1 LSNKNLV
8 KNSEIQAE
16 PTALTHN
23 RYCTPT
29 LFVTLAPMSR
39 LRFLQVAVPTP
50 LRHTFTYLAPAQDD
64 THSLAP
70 GCRVSVPFG
79 RRKLVGIVC
88 ASSAHTDQPHSRLKT
103 VTEIL
108 DDEPLWPAELWQM
121 LLWAAQY
128 YQHPIGDVL
137 LTALPALLRQG
148 KPAKAATTKVWHI
161 TAAGQAALT
170 TLSRAPRQ
178 QALLQ
183 LLMQHPHGLAHADLL
198 AEHPGATE
206 ILKRLLQKDWLRWQA
221 LTPQATQAPTKAE
234 AGPTLNTQQQTAVHA
249 VSAAFGTYQAFL
261 LEGIT
266 GSGKTEVY
274 LQLIAQCVAQG
285 KQALVLVPE
294 IGLTPQMIRRFEKRL
309 ACRIAVLHSGL
320 NDSERLAAWLAAK
333 QGEVAVILGTR
344 SAIFTPL
351 HAPGLIIIDE
361 EHDASFKQQDGF
373 RYSARDLAVWRAH
386 HNQLPIVLGSATPS
400 IESLYNVARE
410 RFTLLQL
417 TERAGGAR
425 PPRLHLL
432 DVRAQPMHEGLS
444 DRLLQLVQQ
453 HLDNNNQV
461 LLFLNR
467 RGFAPTLMC
476 HDCGWIAACQ
486 RCDSHMTYH
495 QREQRLRCHHC
506 GAERRAEQHCAHCA
520 SENLLT
526 VGAGTERIEVALH
539 ERFANTEI
547 IRIDRDTTRRR
558 GSLEAMLQK
567 IKNGQRQIL
576 IGTQML
582 AKGHHFPNVTLVGIL
597 DADQGLHSAEFRAP
611 ERMAQQILQVAGRA
625 GRAEQPGEVI
635 IQTHHPDHP
644 LLLSLIRDGYNA
656 FAQALLKERQA
667 TALPPYTAMALFR
680 AEAVERNAPLVFLE
694 EVRQLLQQYNNPH
707 IKLFGPIPAPMEKR
721 AGRYRAQLV
730 VQAAQRPQLQHVL
743 ATTLPQIEAVKSS
756 KVRWSIDVDPIDT
769 Y

>member
-1 LSNKNLV
+1 M
-8 KNSEIQAE
+8 
-16 PTALTHN
+16 PTP
-23 RYCTPT
+23 RY
-29 LFVTLAPMSR
+29 F
-39 LRFLQVAVPTP
+39 QIAVPSP
-50 LRHTFTYLAPAQDD
+50 LRQTFTYLAPHQQKGELL
-64 THSLAP
+64 TP
-70 GCRVSVPFG
+70 GCRVMVPFG

-88 ASSAHTDQPHSRLKT
+88 ATSAQTDQAHSRLRH
-103 VTEIL
+103 IL
-108 DDEPLWPAELWQM
+108 QVIDHSPLWPAELWQL

-128 YQHPIGDVL
+128 YQHPLGEVL
-137 LTALPALLRQG
+137 HTALPAPLRQG
-148 KPAKAATTKVWHI
+148 KPAQTATRSHWHI
-161 TAAGQAALT
+161 TAAGRDALT

-178 QALLQ
+178 QAVLQ
-183 LLMQHPHGLAHADLL
+183 LLSHHPQGLAQEQVLTDL
-198 AEHPGATE
+198 PGSNE
-206 ILKRLLQKDWLRWQA
+206 ILKRLLDKTWLACEIQPVSWDLPRA
-221 LTPQATQAPTKAE
+221 HAE
-234 AGPTLNTQQQTAVHA
+234 AGPLLNAQQQAAVDS
-249 VSAAFGTYQAFL
+249 VRAAFATYQAFL
-261 LEGIT
+261 LEGVT

-274 LQLIAQCVAQG
+274 LQLIGHCVAQG

-320 NDSERLAAWLAAK
+320 SDNERLAAWLAAK
-333 QGEVAVILGTR
+333 QGDVDVILGTR
-344 SAIFTPL
+344 SAIFTPM

-386 HNQLPIVLGSATPS
+386 HNHIPIVLGSATPA
-400 IESLYNVARE
+400 IESLYNVSRE
-410 RFTLLQL
+410 RFQLLQL

-425 PPRLHLL
+425 APRLHLL
-432 DVRAQPMHEGLS
+432 DVRAQPMHEGVS
-444 DRLLQLVQQ
+444 DRLLQLMRQ
-453 HLDNNNQV
+453 HLENNNQV

-476 HDCGWIAACQ
+476 HDCGWIATCQ
-486 RCDSHMTYH
+486 RCDSHMTYY
-495 QREQRLRCHHC
+495 QRDQRLRCHHC
-506 GAERRAEQHCAHCA
+506 GAERRAEQQCTHCA

-526 VGAGTERIEVALH
+526 VGAGTERIETALR
-539 ERFANTEI
+539 ERFTDTEI

-558 GSLEAMLQK
+558 GSLEDLLHK
-567 IKNGQRQIL
+567 IKNGRRQIL

-611 ERMAQQILQVAGRA
+611 ERMAQLILQVAGRA

-644 LLLSLIRDGYNA
+644 LLLSLIREGYNA
-656 FAQALLKERQA
+656 FARALLQERQA
-667 TALPPYTAMALFR
+667 AALPPYTAMAIFR
-680 AEAVERNAPLVFLE
+680 AEAVEREAPLGFLE
-694 EVRQLLQQYNNPH
+694 RARAILQTHCDKQVN
-707 IKLFGPIPAPMEKR
+707 IFGPLPAPMEKR
-721 AGRYRAQLV
+721 AGRYRAQLI

-743 ATTLPQIEAVKSS
+743 AAALPQIESAKTG